1 MSRLGKKP
9 ILIPTGVTVEISG
22 SRLRV
27 QGPKGELEREFGPF
41 LSLEEKDGTVIIVP
55 KREGGDVK
63 SLWGTGAALVKNM
76 MAGVATGFSKKLEM
90 VGIGFK
96 AQLEG
101 RDLAL
106 SLGFSHPVK
115 FKAPE
120 GITFQVEKNVIA
132 VSGIDKEKVGLVAAQ
147 LRELKKPEPYKGKG
161 IRYLGE
167 VVRRKAGKKAVSAG
181 G

>member
-9 ILIPTGVTVEISG
+9 ILIPAGVTVEISG

-27 QGPKGELEREFGPF
+27 QGPKGGLEREFDSI
-41 LSLEEKDGTVIIVP
+41 LNLEVKDGAVYLAP
-55 KREGGDVK
+55 SREGGEVK
-63 SLWGTGAALVKNM
+63 SIWGTSAALIKNM
-76 MAGVATGFSKKLEM
+76 MAGVTEGFSKKLEL

-101 RDLAL
+101 RDLSLA
-106 SLGFSHPVK
+106 LGFSHPVK
-115 FKAPE
+115 FKAPD
-120 GITFQVEKNVIA
+120 GINFQVDKNIIM
-132 VSGIDKEKVGLVAAQ
+132 VSGIDKEKVGLAAAR